1 MPDFQEFW
9 LVAADPE
16 VRQLTGEHCWVH
28 RPAEEKGRRNVSWKM
43 QRVAFDVRPVLT
55 GCRQEYSLMAV
66 LKKSP
71 LKCLCCLKLARA
83 FQLAVKGC
91 FVHQLGKAGW
101 EKTPNL
107 YPNKR
112 TSPYEWFDFPPG
124 FSAVLARWILRG
136 NSDNCLWA
144 LGRCQRRMQGSIG
157 WKEGFAQELVSQP
170 GLEGGWSESEPGRI
184 TVTLSWWQRWDKNP
198 GLQPWTILQSP
209 ARTGSF
215 FHWSCFSGTCK
226 QKLSS
231 ATNTKILNLISL
243 LDPCMWK
250 QRSVPFWTIAKMILI
265 AFNFPQGNLSAIRR
279 PWNIQMQQ
287 ASQQAVLLRATP
299 Q

>member
-16 VRQLTGEHCWVH
+16 VRQLTGEHCWAH
-28 RPAEEKGRRNVSWKM
+28 RTAEEKGGRNVSWKT
-43 QRVAFDVRPVLT
+43 QRVAFDVHPVLT

-112 TSPYEWFDFPPG
+112 TSPVEWFDFPPG

-144 LGRCQRRMQGSIG
+144 LGRCQRWMRGSVG
-157 WKEGFAQELVSQP
+157 WKEGFAGESARPWRWVKWVRARQNYCHTESMTKMRQESRISTLDNSPKPSSHWFLFFFFFLPKLLFWYLQAKAFLRNKYKNIKHYISVGPLHAKAKVS
-170 GLEGGWSESEPGRI
+170 S
-184 TVTLSWWQRWDKNP
+184 
-198 GLQPWTILQSP
+198 
-209 ARTGSF
+209 
-215 FHWSCFSGTCK
+215 
-226 QKLSS
+226 
-231 ATNTKILNLISL
+231 ILNH
-243 LDPCMWK
+243 C
-250 QRSVPFWTIAKMILI
+250 
-265 AFNFPQGNLSAIRR
+265 
-279 PWNIQMQQ
+279 
-287 ASQQAVLLRATP
+287 
-299 Q
+299 